1 MSPYDVATFEE
12 FWPHYVRLH
21 SRRETQLA
29 HAAGTTTAIVLG
41 LTAIALRQP
50 LLLLAA
56 PLADFAIS
64 QLSHRLFERNATTPW
79 AHPLWHAR
87 AELRMFRLVCT
98 GRMRP

>member
-21 SRRETQLA
+21 SRRVTRLA
-29 HAAGTTTAIVLG
+29 HAVGTTSAIGLG
-41 LTAIALRQP
+41 LCAIAFRQP
-50 LLLLAA
+50 LFLLAA

-64 QLSHRLFERNATTPW
+64 QLSHRVFERNTTTPW